1 MKKNGAIHDQYSKFK
16 LVECCRTEMYN
27 MAADGRWLLQNRALL
42 ENHLVYTLYLE
53 IVIFYSMHRY
63 YENKQFQICS
73 LVSTE
78 KSMFI

>member
-1 MKKNGAIHDQYSKFK
+1 MKKTALSTTSIVSSN
-16 LVECCRTEMYN
+16 
-27 MAADGRWLLQNRALL
+27 WLNVVGPKCTAWPPTGGRALL